1 MTGPLDKRPAESA
14 DGAAAGGPDKRP
26 ADPADVAAAGGLDKR
41 PAADLADAAGPM
53 AGGLAAVERRAVEV
67 VGLLGG
73 LIARLRTPLLAVTL
87 LPALPAVGL
96 LIAAAVVGTATPA
109 VIAIAGLVAPA
120 WLTVRRRQ
128 LVAALVPADAAVA
141 DLKRTFDLAAIGGQ
155 LRDNLR
161 RQDGRRLSLR
171 PRALA
176 GSVWRGISTT
186 AALHGRVTDVPR
198 LAPFFPGRLRGLA
211 FLAIACVVSGVVLTA
226 WLGVH
231 LVLAALVGTDVWSG
245 F

>member
-1 MTGPLDKRPAESA
+1 MTSPLDKRPADHPDA
-14 DGAAAGGPDKRP
+14 PAGPLDTWP
-26 ADPADVAAAGGLDKR
+26 AADPAEIAAGPLDTR
-41 PAADLADAAGPM
+41 PAADPAVVAGPV
-53 AGGLAAVERRAVEV
+53 AGGLATVERRAVEV

-87 LPALPAVGL
+87 LPLLPAVGL
-96 LIAAAVVGTATPA
+96 LIAAVVVGTATPA
-109 VIAIAGLVAPA
+109 VIAIAGLVAPV

-128 LVAALVPADAAVA
+128 LVTALVPADAAVA

-155 LRDNLR
+155 LRDNLL

-211 FLAIACVVSGVVLTA
+211 FLSIACVVSGVVLTA
-226 WLGVH
+226 WLVLH
-231 LVLAALVGTDVWSG
+231 LVLAALVGADVWSG